1 MPGRQ
6 RGGTP
11 NDCTRLSADGSSHG
25 SVTALLTAAQATAA
39 LPKAAPPMTAHPTTA
54 LPTPGVHTA
63 ATATDAHRTSGTYR
77 GCILSICTYRRQTPK
92 AELPTVGPSD
102 SISLDCTSHGCA
114 PIVRLS
120 HSCMFV
126 ATIHCCTT
134 HDCASQRENFQR
146 QLSSCL
152 PPHGR
157 ASFFIM
163 VVMLASLQIRVA
175 RALRDV
181 VSVVEVIGRQS

>member
-1 MPGRQ
+1 MPSRQ

-11 NDCTRLSADGSSHG
+11 NDCTRLSSDGSSHIN
-25 SVTALLTAAQATAA
+25 
-39 LPKAAPPMTAHPTTA
+39 APHGCAGHSCTSQGCTSHDCTPTTA
-54 LPTPGVHTA
+54 LSTPGVHTA

-134 HDCASQRENFQR
+134 HDCTSQRGNCQR

-163 VVMLASLQIRVA
+163 VAMLASLQIRVA

-181 VSVVEVIGRQS
+181 VSVVEVVGRQS